1 VRATPPP
8 LPRRPVPPPGR
19 GRGAARVL
27 VVDDDAA
34 TRDVVAT
41 ALAELA
47 EPPYEVATAPDAAA
61 ALRATATRPPDLVL
75 LDLVLPG
82 GDGGAVVAACRRR
95 PGAPAPVVLMTA
107 AAVALDAAAAELEA
121 AAVLAKPFDLDE
133 LLALVRRLTAA
144 ARP

>member
-121 AAVLAKPFDLDE
+121 AAVLAKPFDVDE